1 MLFKIIFFTFYVF
14 VYIIMYTLKIS
25 RPIKQM
31 SVNEIRDYIFE
42 NYYKQTGFSQ
52 QSGYS
57 MKRLKRKD
65 LLLFANKLI

>member
-1 MLFKIIFFTFYVF
+1 
-14 VYIIMYTLKIS
+14 MYTLKIS

-42 NYYKQTGFSQ
+42 NYYKRAGFSK

-65 LLLFANKLI
+65 SLLFANKLI